1 MMENAAHET
10 AFNEKV
16 KARLNSDEWDI
27 QVARNVLQRRRRKR
41 YMIAAFG
48 STVSL
53 AVAASLIFAILP
65 GMQGGTFQGG
75 EALNR
80 FVNAQ
85 IEGTW
90 EKVFAESTPAEGNET
105 VLVDIQYDRSMDT
118 MIDDALAQRISTQK
132 LPQ

>member
-1 MMENAAHET
+1 METEAHET
-10 AFNEKV
+10 VFNEKV

-27 QVARNVLQRRRRKR
+27 QIARNVLRNHRRKR
-41 YMIAAFG
+41 YTIAAFG
-48 STVSL
+48 SAVSL

-65 GMQGGTFQGG
+65 GMQGGTLQGG

-90 EKVFAESTPAEGNET
+90 EKVFAESAPAEGNET
-105 VLVDIQYDRSMDT
+105 VLVDTQYDRNMDT
-118 MIDDALAQRISTQK
+118 IIDETLAQRNSAQR
-132 LPQ
+132 LPL